1 MTRTRGSSPIPVVRQ
16 GSSPF
21 RERLGAARRRVA
33 LGCGAALVA
42 AAGCAFIAG
51 NPPIETAAPSTVD
64 PAGAA
69 AALRLAESDYEQGRF
84 AAAAARADSL
94 DAAWRELE
102 ALRVLADR
110 ALSVAGRALEAQ
122 RLPGAAADRYGRLL
136 ARAPGAPLGTATLE
150 RLVRILSDTGREPEA
165 VAAILSVP
173 GGLETVGAENLRRL
187 TGALTV
193 PELRPLT
200 EDFPPE
206 TAAAAIVHT
215 QLIRLLIVEEQG
227 DEARRLAAR
236 VLDGQPAEPE
246 RATAEMIVGAEM
258 DLGSRSARIGAI
270 LPLTGDLAD
279 VGLVLREGIE
289 LAVERYRDER
299 PAGFDV
305 ELIFVDDESDP
316 ENTAGLVRTLE
327 GRDVIAILGPL
338 RSESFAAASRARGNQ
353 RLPIISPTTTEVLR
367 PGSAT
372 YTLYDAGTRASDVA
386 AELARWT
393 LEDLRLRRVAVLEPD
408 GVGLGGAIDAF
419 TRTIRENG
427 GLLVGHERYD
437 PGVTT
442 FQAPIEA
449 VAASEPDVVFA
460 PAASVS
466 GVLAIAPQLFYYGL
480 YNVIVMGSGAWA
492 EPAALRRLERF
503 ATDHRV
509 IGLAT
514 DRVSPGTPWRRFVA
528 DYERRYRKTLR
539 DNIMPALAHDATLLV
554 LSALDGARLP
564 IPAALAAYLESGPEV
579 EGVTGRLRP
588 DAARSVVRR
597 STEIRMLVDGS
608 PVEADREELLTWL
621 AEVRAAPSPFAPRDS
636 LRVDTLR
643 AEARRGVR
651 TASIR

>member
-1 MTRTRGSSPIPVVRQ
+1 MVRQ

-21 RERLGAARRRVA
+21 HERRRAARRRVA
-33 LGCGAALVA
+33 LGCGAVLVA

-64 PAGAA
+64 PEGAA

-84 AAAAARADSL
+84 AAAATRADSL

-102 ALRVLADR
+102 PLRAFADR

-136 ARAPGAPLGTATLE
+136 ARTPAAPLGTATLE

-165 VAAILSVP
+165 VAAVLSAP
-173 GGLETVGAENLRRL
+173 GGLEAIGAENLRRL
-187 TGALTV
+187 TAALTIQ
-193 PELRPLT
+193 ELRPLT
-200 EDFPPE
+200 ETFPPE
-206 TAAAAIVHT
+206 TAAAAVVHT
-215 QLIRLLIVEEQG
+215 QLVRLLIVEREG

-236 VLDGQPAEPE
+236 ILDGEPAEPE
-246 RATAEMIVGAEM
+246 RVTAEMIASAET
-258 DLGSRSARIGAI
+258 DLGSGSARIGAI
-270 LPLTGDLAD
+270 LPLTGDLAE

-289 LAVERYRDER
+289 LAVERYRGER

-305 ELIFVDDESDP
+305 ELIFLDDESDP
-316 ENTAGLVRTLE
+316 ENTADLVRSLE
-327 GRDVIAILGPL
+327 GRDVIAIVGPL
-338 RSESFAAASRARGNQ
+338 RSESFAAASRARANP
-353 RLPIISPTTTEVLR
+353 RLPVISPTATEVLR

-372 YTLYDAGTRASDVA
+372 YTLYDAVTRVSDVA
-386 AELARWT
+386 EELARWT

-408 GVGLGGAIDAF
+408 GVGLAGAVNAF

-442 FQAPIEA
+442 FQGPIEA

-466 GVLAIAPQLFYYGL
+466 GVLAVAPQLFYYGL
-480 YNVIVMGSGAWA
+480 YNVIVLGSGAWA

-514 DRVSPGTPWRRFVA
+514 DRVSPGTPWQRFVA

-579 EGVTGRLRP
+579 AGVTGRLRP
-588 DAARSVVRR
+588 DAGGSVVRR

-636 LRVDTLR
+636 VRVDTLR
-643 AEARRGVR
+643 TETRRRARA
-651 TASIR
+651 TSIR